1 VFWDLVNEITVVFLI
16 VYVQILI
23 LVPGSPARTM
33 FAQFGRKIG
42 NGWAQ
47 TSGPTGQFTPHLLCF
62 ANRDCIVLR
71 H

>member
-1 VFWDLVNEITVVFLI
+1 VNEINGVFLI

-23 LVPGSPARTM
+23 LVPGLPVRTM

-47 TSGPTGQFTPHLLCF
+47 ASGPMGRFTPTTYF
-62 ANRDCIVLR
+62 ALPIVTA
-71 H
+71 